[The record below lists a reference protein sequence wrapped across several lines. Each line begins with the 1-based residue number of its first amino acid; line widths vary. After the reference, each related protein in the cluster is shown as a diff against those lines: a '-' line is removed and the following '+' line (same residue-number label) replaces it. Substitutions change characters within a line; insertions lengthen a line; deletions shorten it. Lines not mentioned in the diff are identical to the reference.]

1 MKIARDPEQVRE
13 ALKERDLTL
22 REMGLLAR
30 TSDAMISRV
39 LRGER
44 TNPQL
49 ARRIARVLRRGIDE
63 LFVDAPS
70 SQAATIDKPKLIA

>member
-70 SQAATIDKPKLIA
+70 SQATTIDKPKLIA